1 MVQHKF
7 IAKAFEWEWNVVFFG
22 TFHLIGEFVLNGGQ
36 AGVPGDVLIANKPDE
51 PSDLQFADGLFVG
64 GARPRLT
71 IRIPSVGNQT
81 FHPSMWAQWDGA
93 IIFFRSESQLDP
105 KSAQEIA
112 IHLTEDGE
120 DPPFIRFYRS
130 LSTPPSDD
138 PKQI

>member
-36 AGVPGDVLIANKPDE
+36 AGVPGDVLIGNKPDE

-81 FHPSMWAQWDGA
+81 FHPTMWAQWDGA
-93 IIFFRSESQLDP
+93 LIFFRSESQLDP

-112 IHLTEDGE
+112 IHFTEDGE
-120 DPPFIRFYRS
+120 DPPFIRLHRS

>member
-1 MVQHKF
+1 
-7 IAKAFEWEWNVVFFG
+7 
-22 TFHLIGEFVLNGGQ
+22 FHLIGEFVLNGGP

-93 IIFFRSESQLDP
+93 LISFRSESQLEP
-105 KSAQEIA
+105 KSVQEIA

-120 DPPFIRFYRS
+120 DPPFIRFHRS